1 MSENNL
7 IKIGY
12 VIDTGRDCSWMYEA
26 CRRENVGERV
36 NQLLNDCI
44 VRKISINK
52 EFYRY
57 KMDDSEEGGRNE

>member
-12 VIDTGRDCSWMYEA
+12 VIDTGRDCAWMYEA

-36 NQLLNDCI
+36 NQLLNDSI

-57 KMDDSEEGGRNE
+57 KMDDESEGGRNE

>member
-12 VIDTGRDCSWMYEA
+12 VIDTGRDCQWMYEA

-57 KMDDSEEGGRNE
+57 KMDDNEEGGRNE